1 MQTSA
6 KQVFSEQAKLIL
18 EPYKNRF
25 EEEMQ
30 EAFSQFGK
38 QNTVREAMEYALKGN
53 GKRFRPAL
61 VYMVADG
68 LNTGCNVTPA
78 ALAVEYFHTSS
89 LIADDLPC
97 MDNDDFRRGRATTHK
112 VYGESVALLASYA
125 LIASGFEQIAKNETQ
140 DPEVSRLAVLQASRT
155 MGVQGLIGGQFY
167 DLFPKNLDKE
177 KLLMILDMKTCAL
190 FDLCMTLGW
199 LFGGGK
205 LELLDVV
212 HEAAYHFGMAFQILD
227 DLDDSKK
234 DAEANREVNFANRFG
249 VKEAVDAVQES
260 CKAFQVSL
268 ERLGLQDTPLSGL
281 CAGLGALSKS
291 FEALIR

>member
-6 KQVFSEQAKLIL
+6 KQAFSEQAKLVL
-18 EPYKNRF
+18 EPYKARF
-25 EEEMQ
+25 EDEMHQ
-30 EAFSQFGK
+30 AFSEFGPI
-38 QNTVREAMEYALKGN
+38 NGVREAMEYALKGD

-68 LNTGCNVTPA
+68 LNTGCNVTSA

-97 MDNDDFRRGRATTHK
+97 MDDDDFRRGRATTHK

-125 LIASGFEQIAKNETQ
+125 LIASGFEQIAKNGATNK
-140 DPEVSRLAVLQASRT
+140 EVNRLAVLQASKT
-155 MGVQGLIGGQFY
+155 MGASGLIGGQFY
-167 DLFPKNLDKE
+167 DLFPKDLDKE
-177 KLLMILDMKTCAL
+177 KLLSILDMKTCAL

-205 LELLDVV
+205 LELLDEV
-212 HEAAYHFGMAFQILD
+212 HKAAYHFGMAFQILD

-234 DAEANREVNFANRFG
+234 DAAANREVNFANKFG
-249 VKEAVDAVQES
+249 TQEAIKAVLDSCSAFQES
-260 CKAFQVSL
+260 LV
-268 ERLGLQDTPLSGL
+268 RLGLEKTPLSGL
-281 CAGLGALSKS
+281 CKGLGALSRT
-291 FEALIR
+291 FE

>member
-6 KQVFSEQAKLIL
+6 KQAFSEQAKRIL

-25 EEEMQ
+25 EEQMQ

-38 QNTVREAMEYALKGN
+38 PNGVRDAMEYALKGN

-125 LIASGFEQIAKNETQ
+125 LIASGFEQIAKNEVNNA
-140 DPEVSRLAVLQASRT
+140 EVSRLAVLQASRT
-155 MGVQGLIGGQFY
+155 MGVQGLIGGQFH

-212 HEAAYHFGMAFQILD
+212 HEAAYHFGIAFQILD
-227 DLDDSKK
+227 DLDDSQK
-234 DAEANREVNFANRFG
+234 DAEANREVNFANCFG
-249 VKEAVDAVQES
+249 VQEAVAAVQES
-260 CKAFQVSL
+260 CKAFEDALQ
-268 ERLGLQDTPLSGL
+268 RLGLQHTPLSGL

-291 FEALIR
+291 FVG